1 MRPLPKGLRV
11 TSAVLDALPAGSAM
25 IGLWALGPTDQSG
38 LARLI
43 AWKGVDADDWQR
55 FPARPIAAPA
65 ESFRF
70 RNGRRM

>member
-38 LARLI
+38 LAR
-43 AWKGVDADDWQR
+43 
-55 FPARPIAAPA
+55 PIA
-65 ESFRF
+65 
-70 RNGRRM
+70 